1 MPIRLLPSALVDQ
14 IAAGEV
20 VERPASLVKELVE
33 NSLDAGARRIEVDCE
48 AGGMSLVRVLDDG
61 HGIPED
67 ELPLAVQRHATS
79 KIATALDLAA
89 IRSMGFRGEALP
101 SIGSVARL
109 RIASRAAGAA
119 RGAELRID
127 GGEMQPTAPS
137 AQPQGTLVEVRDLFF
152 NLPARR
158 KFLRAES
165 TELGHIARLVER
177 FALARFDVAFR
188 LRHGGRVLI
197 DAPLAETPLL
207 QRARIA
213 SIMGEA
219 FMDGALPIDR
229 QAGRVSLRGWLGQPQ
244 AARAAS
250 DQQFAYVNGRAVRD
264 RLLANAIRLG
274 YRDVLYH
281 GRQPAY
287 LLHLDIEPEWVD
299 VNAHPQKLELRF
311 RDGRQVH
318 DFVFRAVHDALGV
331 GAGVAAP
338 TASPTAL
345 GVAAGG
351 AIAGDSG
358 ITQSGI
364 TQSGITQSGAF
375 EFATAAPGF
384 WPSAGPAGSPA
395 VRDDAG
401 APAAAFAATAVPL
414 GMGVSAGSLGVA
426 VAQLHG
432 VYILAQSEA
441 GLVLVDAHAAHER
454 VLYERM
460 KRGFGGRPAVQRLL
474 EPIVIET
481 AVHETEAFEGHAAEF
496 AAAGFDL
503 GVLAPGRLALRAVP
517 ALLAQADLEPLVRQV
532 LGDLREERGEHHLEA
547 AAHVLLGNIACRAAI
562 RANRRLTLPEM
573 NALLR
578 DMETTERAG
587 QCNHGR
593 PTWTLLTLAQLDQ
606 LFLRGR

>member
-351 AIAGDSG
+351 ATPGD
-358 ITQSGI
+358 
-364 TQSGITQSGAF
+364 SGITQSGAF

-384 WPSAGPAGSPA
+384 WPSAGPVGLPA

-401 APAAAFAATAVPL
+401 APAAAFAATAVPS

>member
-207 QRARIA
+207 QRSRIA

-358 ITQSGI
+358 INQP
-364 TQSGITQSGAF
+364 GAF

-384 WPSAGPAGSPA
+384 WPSAGLSGSPA

-401 APAAAFAATAVPL
+401 APAAAFAATAVPS

>member
-48 AGGMSLVRVLDDG
+48 AGGTALVRVLDDG
-61 HGIPED
+61 HGIVED
-67 ELPLAVQRHATS
+67 ELALAVQRHATS
-79 KIATALDLAA
+79 KIAVAEDLAA

-109 RIASRAAGAA
+109 RIASRATGAA

-127 GGEMQPTAPS
+127 GGEMHEVSPA
-137 AQPQGTLVEVRDLFF
+137 AQPQGTLVEVRDLFY

-188 LRHGGRVLI
+188 LRHGGRVLL
-197 DAPLAETPLL
+197 DAPVADTPAL
-207 QRARIA
+207 QRARIGA
-213 SIMGEA
+213 IMGES
-219 FMDGALPIDR
+219 FIDGALPIER
-229 QAGRVSLRGWLGQPQ
+229 RAGRVSIQGWLGQPE
-244 AARAAS
+244 AARVAS
-250 DQQFAYVNGRAVRD
+250 DQQYAYVNGRAVRD

-287 LLHLDIEPEWVD
+287 LLHLEIEPEWVD
-299 VNAHPQKLELRF
+299 VNAHPQKLEVRF
-311 RDGRQVH
+311 RDARQIH

-338 TASPTAL
+338 TASPAAL
-345 GVAAGG
+345 GV
-351 AIAGDSG
+351 
-358 ITQSGI
+358 
-364 TQSGITQSGAF
+364 
-375 EFATAAPGF
+375 TAAPVAERGGFEFPEPSSGF
-384 WPSAGPAGSPA
+384 WPSGGPAAGAAPTPGTAPA
-395 VRDDAG
+395 YVRDG
-401 APAAAFAATAVPL
+401 NGLSAPLPE
-414 GMGVSAGSLGVA
+414 GMGARAGSLGIA

-460 KRGFGGRPAVQRLL
+460 KRETGGRPAVQRLL
-474 EPIVIET
+474 EPLVVEV
-481 AVHETEAFEGHAAEF
+481 AADETEAFEGHAAAF
-496 AAAGFDL
+496 AAAGFDI

-517 ALLAQADLEPLVRQV
+517 ALLAQADLAPLVRQV
-532 LGDLREERGEHHLEA
+532 IRDLREERGEHHLEA
-547 AAHVLLGNIACRAAI
+547 AANTLLGNIACRAAI

>member
-351 AIAGDSG
+351 ATPGD
-358 ITQSGI
+358 
-364 TQSGITQSGAF
+364 SGITQSGAF

-384 WPSAGPAGSPA
+384 WPSAGPVGSPA

-401 APAAAFAATAVPL
+401 APAAAFAATAVPS

>member
-358 ITQSGI
+358 INQP
-364 TQSGITQSGAF
+364 GAF

-384 WPSAGPAGSPA
+384 WPSAGPVGSPA

-401 APAAAFAATAVPL
+401 APAAAFAATAVPV